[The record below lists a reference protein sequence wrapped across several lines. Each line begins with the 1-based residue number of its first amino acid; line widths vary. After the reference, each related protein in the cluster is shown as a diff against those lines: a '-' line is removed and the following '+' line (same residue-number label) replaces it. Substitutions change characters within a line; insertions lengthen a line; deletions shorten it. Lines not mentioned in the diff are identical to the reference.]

1 MYNINLLQRDVC
13 VMYGEPIY
21 QFINEYHPTMTYK
34 IHQNINIS
42 SSHKF
47 VAVFNFFFTL
57 FIAHHSP
64 VYHPLNNCS
73 SFGIIIIVVWC
84 GSL

>member
-47 VAVFNFFFTL
+47 VAVFNFFLHFSLLIIHQFT
-57 FIAHHSP
+57 IH
-64 VYHPLNNCS
+64 
-73 SFGIIIIVVWC
+73 
-84 GSL
+84 